1 MKFAHATS
9 QAVTRQGRMDQLRR
23 DRSTAQALRAAFP
36 SVHQLRIELKFDG
49 PFTNTPTAQCH
60 VLYPPARAFF
70 GYPCPYSDCDGHF
83 DLGEAV
89 KAALADKSNVSA
101 GMLECHGSRARDHAS
116 KQPCLLQIIYE
127 VTATYHEKT

>member
-1 MKFAHATS
+1 MKLAHAN

-36 SVHQLRIELKFDG
+36 AVHQLRIELKFEG

-70 GYPCPYSDCDGHF
+70 GYPCPYADCDGHF

-89 KAALADKSNVSA
+89 KAALADESNVSA
-101 GMLECHGSRARDHAS
+101 GALECHGSRARDHAS
-116 KQPCLLQIIYE
+116 KQPCLLQILYE